1 MDGFRRDGYAI
12 SLLCNNIF
20 AWIERLEPHT
30 RLRMKQ
36 AHRSPPAET
45 SERSEAW
52 LEAFTA
58 QCTNQLY
65 EVARRFAARRAAVVA
80 RCGGVVDDYYV
91 RELVA
96 NAVSDT
102 AAGVLRWNPAAQSL
116 EAHVLDAISRR
127 ANHDCSR
134 ALRYRHE
141 AVDLFDPEV
150 PRALIDEVEAKLAD
164 AVPGLGFRLRLDH
177 GERVQRLRELAGPD
191 DAHVLLILDAFEAEA
206 VTKSDVLHFTGL
218 SDKEY
223 RAARKRLVRLA
234 AKRSPSE
241 SSSRPRLKKW
251 A

>member
-1 MDGFRRDGYAI
+1 MVTEWWARSRNQRGVSGQWLRISVTIADFRRDGYAV
-12 SLLCNNIF
+12 SLLCNNVF

-30 RLRMKQ
+30 RQRMN
-36 AHRSPPAET
+36 RVRRVPPAEM

-96 NAVSDT
+96 NAISDT
-102 AAGVLRWNPAAQSL
+102 AAGILRWDPAAQSL

-141 AVDLFDPEV
+141 AVDLFDPEA
-150 PRALIDEVEAKLAD
+150 PRALIEEVETRLAD
-164 AVPGLGFRLRLDH
+164 SVPSLGSGPRPDR
-177 GERVQRLRELAGPD
+177 GERVNRLRELA
-191 DAHVLLILDAFEAEA
+191 
-206 VTKSDVLHFTGL
+206 
-218 SDKEY
+218 
-223 RAARKRLVRLA
+223 
-234 AKRSPSE
+234 
-241 SSSRPRLKKW
+241 
-251 A
+251 